1 MDETPEQKPKV
12 INGQCLWVVTEVY
25 YPEEISTGY
34 YLTSIAEGLA
44 AEFQVRV
51 LCGQPNYGSRGVV
64 AAKHEFRNGVEIFRA
79 ASTRLDK
86 DVILYRMVNMLTL
99 GASMFL
105 RSLLLFKD
113 GDRVLVVTAPPSLP
127 FTTAL
132 AALVKGSGYT
142 LLLHDSY
149 PEILVAVGK
158 LRKKSFFAGFVNLF
172 NRWLYKNA
180 LKIIV
185 IGRDMSELMESK
197 TRGLDIPIAT
207 IPNWADLETIE
218 PRPRHE
224 SQFLRDLGIEDKF
237 VFMYAGNIGHPTDVE
252 TIIDAAR
259 QLDGDDRFQF
269 VFIGSGAKKRWLVNA
284 VSRKPLN
291 NVTILEQRPRSEQ
304 IDFLNGCDIGIIS
317 LVPGMWGTAMPSRT
331 YNILAAGKPLLALTD
346 EGSELARV
354 IDEEKVGWHIRPGN
368 PETLVK
374 TICDI
379 FERRSELGDMGAR
392 AYEAARNKYS
402 LADAVTRYREELR
415 T

>member
-1 MDETPEQKPKV
+1 
-12 INGQCLWVVTEVY
+12 
-25 YPEEISTGY
+25 
-34 YLTSIAEGLA
+34 
-44 AEFQVRV
+44 
-51 LCGQPNYGSRGVV
+51 
-64 AAKHEFRNGVEIFRA
+64 
-79 ASTRLDK
+79 
-86 DVILYRMVNMLTL
+86 
-99 GASMFL
+99 MFL

-284 VSRKPLN
+284 VSRKLLN